1 MTRQPGD
8 LTPRRA
14 VHRWLDGRRSE
25 MRDETRASYWYRLK
39 LWAEWCESNGI
50 ETVGELDGWLV
61 DSYYRDRSGDG
72 IAPITLQSEMK
83 TLKLFIEY
91 LERIEAVEDGLAEK
105 VPIPSVEQS
114 DTTDDTKLA
123 TADAVA
129 LLRYYRDDPAS
140 RGTRGH
146 ALLELFW
153 HSGARVGGIRAL
165 DVRDFYPEA
174 DLVDFR
180 HRPKS
185 GTPLK
190 NGVDGQRPVG
200 IPRTVTEVLETYLH
214 DYRDDVHDDHG
225 RAPLFTTGRGRPSV
239 NTFRRVCYGVTF
251 PCNCRECPHDRDP
264 ESCEF
269 TEHNQES
276 KCPSSRSPHQVRTGS
291 ITYQRDLG
299 FPPEVVAERVNSS
312 VPVIEQYYDKATARE
327 RLERRRRR
335 FVQAMDIEDNA

>member
-1 MTRQPGD
+1 MTKRPSE

-25 MRDETRASYWYRLK
+25 MREETRDSYWYRLK
-39 LWAEWCESNGI
+39 LWIEWCESNQI
-50 ETVGELDGWLV
+50 DTVGELDGWLI

-72 IAPITLQSEMK
+72 IAPITLQGEMK
-83 TLKLFIEY
+83 TLKLVVEY
-91 LERIEAVEDGLAEK
+91 LERIEAVDDGLAKK
-105 VPIPSVEQS
+105 VPVPDVEQS

-123 TADAVA
+123 TEDALC
-129 LLRYYRDDPAS
+129 LLRHYRNDPADYGS
-140 RGTRGH
+140 RGH

-153 HSGARVGGIRAL
+153 HTGARVGGVRAL
-165 DVRDFYPEA
+165 DVRDFFPKE
-174 DLVDFR
+174 DLVEFR
-180 HRPKS
+180 HRPDTE
-185 GTPLK
+185 TPLK

-200 IPRTVTEVLETYLH
+200 FPTPVTRAIQTYIRE
-214 DYRDDVHDDHG
+214 YREDVHDEHG
-225 RAPLFTTGRGRPSV
+225 RAPLFTTGQGRPSV
-239 NTFRRVCYGVTF
+239 NTFRRVCYDTTF

-264 ESCEF
+264 ETCEY
-269 TEHNQES
+269 TRHNQQS

-312 VPVIEQYYDKATARE
+312 VEVIEQYYDKATSRE

-335 FVQAMDIEDNA
+335 FVQDMDIEDNA